1 MNIDG
6 FALELAALRQRFATL
21 QQQQNFSSNATE
33 AYQDIVV
40 EDLLVVVEELQVAEE
55 ELRLQHEELNV
66 SDFRLAV
73 ERQRYQE
80 LFDFAPDAYFVTDL
94 DSKIQEA
101 NQAATRLLGVPS
113 EALIGKPLAVFVPTA
128 ARSSFRSKLAQ
139 LKLAQ
144 QPQNWELQL
153 QPRKGNLFDAALT
166 VATVRDLQEQPIQ
179 VRWMLRDITQRKQ
192 MERELLRLNEQ
203 LVQRIAFEET
213 LTSILEKL
221 RSSLDETELLQ
232 TAVQELTLSLRLLGC
247 SAATYDTAGTVS
259 NVCCRYTIPGATEI
273 DSQKRT
279 SWMAD
284 LPEVYNQL
292 QQRQHFQFCIL
303 PDRPTETSS
312 SLLVCPIVDH
322 HDVLGDLW
330 CFSQPETVLDE
341 NQVYLVRQVANQCAI
356 ALRQARLYQATQA
369 QVAELKNL
377 NRLKDD
383 FMSTVSHELR
393 TPLTNIKMAIY
404 LMKGDL
410 SPEQRDRYLQ
420 ILEAECQQE
429 INLVTDLLDLQ
440 RIETEQYPVFVTEA
454 IVLSDWLNTILAAF
468 LERIQTRQQT
478 FKLNLSLPL
487 STIYTDAGNLRRVL
501 LELLQNAHKY
511 SPVGGEISLNV
522 EYDAEATE
530 VIFTITNQAEISAI
544 HLPRIFEKFYRIPQE
559 NSWQVGGT
567 GLGLALVKR
576 LVEHMQ
582 GRISVRSSEGWT
594 SFSLALPD
602 LRASLPHDR

>member
-21 QQQQNFSSNATE
+21 QQQYNSSSNATKTHH
-33 AYQDIVV
+33 DIAV

-66 SDFRLAV
+66 SDFRLVV

-80 LFDFAPDAYFVTDL
+80 LFDFAPDAYLVTDL

-101 NQAATRLLGVPS
+101 NQAAARLLGVPS
-113 EALIGKPLAVFVPTA
+113 EGLIGKPLAVFVPPA
-128 ARSSFRSKLAQ
+128 ARSSFRSKLTQ
-139 LKLAQ
+139 LKFTQ

-153 QPRKGNLFDAALT
+153 QLRKGNLFDAALT
-166 VATVRDLQEQPIQ
+166 VAMVRDPQEQPSQ

-203 LVQRIAFEET
+203 LVQRLAFEET

-259 NVCCRYTIPGATEI
+259 NICCRYTIPGATEI

-330 CFSQPETVLDE
+330 CFSQPEVVLDE

-404 LMKGDL
+404 LMKGNL

-440 RIETEQYPVFVTEA
+440 KIETEQYPVFVTEV

-501 LELLQNAHKY
+501 LELLQNAHKH
-511 SPVGGEISLNV
+511 SPVGGEISLEV
-522 EYDAEATE
+522 EYDAEAKE
-530 VIFTITNQAEISAI
+530 VIFTIMNQAEISAI
-544 HLPRIFEKFYRIPQE
+544 HQPRIFEKFYRIPQE

-582 GRISVRSSEGWT
+582 GRISVSSSEGWT
-594 SFSLALPD
+594 SFTVVLPD